1 MAMTST
7 GCFTPSSCTKK
18 RAEQAV
24 LLFCRAA
31 ALTPLGPRHL
41 MTPMKPS
48 LIAVLA
54 AVPLLS
60 GCASWSNWY
69 SQTPV
74 GIRHTRMMVDSE
86 QEYAYYVD
94 PVRPPDAP
102 YRDTP
107 LDRLWNFLTN
117 R

>member
-1 MAMTST
+1 
-7 GCFTPSSCTKK
+7 
-18 RAEQAV
+18 
-24 LLFCRAA
+24 
-31 ALTPLGPRHL
+31 
-41 MTPMKPS
+41 MKPS
-48 LIAVLA
+48 MLAVLVA
-54 AVPLLS
+54 APLIS

-94 PVRPPDAP
+94 PVQQRATA
-102 YRDTP
+102 YQETP
-107 LDRLWNFLTN
+107 WDRLSRLFTSS